1 MMRAA
6 ALDAALTG
14 GKRMAIGVSRELG
27 EAGGAPLATAPAD
40 AATDCLVARLR
51 SGDEDAFREL
61 VSLYH
66 GNMLGLARTYVRT
79 KQSAEEIVQDTW
91 IAVIEGIDR
100 FEGRSSLKSWLYA
113 ILVNKAR
120 TRAVRE
126 GRTVSFSELSSDDP
140 DDAAMDAERFR
151 ADGHWANPPAVW
163 EELTP
168 ERFAAGRELLGHMRD
183 ALDRLPEAQRAVI
196 ILRDVEGCEAEEACN
211 ILGLSETNQ
220 RVLLHRGRAKLR
232 DAMERLL
239 AVPRGPGN

>member
-1 MMRAA
+1 
-6 ALDAALTG
+6 
-14 GKRMAIGVSRELG
+14 MAIEASRELG
-27 EAGGAPLATAPAD
+27 EAGRAAQPTAPPTD
-40 AATDCLVARLR
+40 AATDALVARLR

-66 GNMLGLARTYVRT
+66 GNMLGLARTYLKS

-140 DDAAMDAERFR
+140 DAAAMDAERFR

-183 ALDRLPEAQRAVI
+183 ALERLPEAQRAVI

-220 RVLLHRGRAKLR
+220 RVLLHRGRARLR

-239 AVPRGPGN
+239 AVPRRVGN